1 MTLPQKPIACANR
14 LTTLLQAA
22 QRATG
27 KSFYPI
33 KIKEI
38 AGDISRHF
46 FPSSPITKIT
56 GEDFSGKFDGMLRRV
71 PSTKD
76 DWGIIYNTG
85 MPDGRINF
93 TLAHELGHY
102 LLHRIGLEQG
112 IIQCS
117 RDAMRYWDSEEYKR
131 ESEAN
136 EFASYLLMPRNIFE
150 SLIKGQEISLHLMQH
165 VADHFDVSLT
175 AAILKWLQFT
185 SKRAMLVVGKEGF
198 VDWVWS
204 STPLRDSWVYLQP
217 KKSAIELP
225 PQSLAAKKDAFFDNE
240 TGIVHKA
247 GVWPFKE
254 DVKEMTVLRDTYD
267 LSISLL
273 LFPDEAP
280 NRFAQLEEESELMDT
295 FEKFNTSAS
304 NRNFR

>member
-1 MTLPQKPIACANR
+1 MSLPEKPIACANR
-14 LTTLLQAA
+14 LTMLLQAV
-22 QRATG
+22 QNATG
-27 KSFYPI
+27 ESFYPV

-38 AGDISRHF
+38 AFDISRQF

-56 GEDFSGKFDGMLRRV
+56 GEDFAGKFDGMLRRI
-71 PSTKD
+71 PTTKD

-102 LLHRIGLEQG
+102 LLHRLGLEQG
-112 IIQCS
+112 IIQCD
-117 RDAMRYWDSEEYKR
+117 RNAMRYWDSEEHER

-150 SLIKGQEISLHLMQH
+150 NLIKGKETSLHLLQH

-185 SKRAMLVVGKEGF
+185 NKRAMLVVGKEGF
-198 VDWVWS
+198 IDWVWS
-204 STPLRDSWVYLQP
+204 SDPLRDSWVYLQP
-217 KKSAIELP
+217 RKQLIELP
-225 PQSLAAKKDAFFDNE
+225 AQSLAVKKDAFFDNE
-240 TGIVHKA
+240 TGVVHKA
-247 GVWPFKE
+247 GIWPFKE
-254 DVKEMTVLRDTYD
+254 DVKEMTVIRDTYD
-267 LSISLL
+267 LTITLL

-280 NRFAQLEEESELMDT
+280 NRFAQLEEEPELMDT
-295 FEKFNTSAS
+295 FQKFNYTPSEKK
-304 NRNFR
+304 FR

>member
-27 KSFYPI
+27 ESFYPI
-33 KIKEI
+33 KVKEI

-56 GEDFSGKFDGMLRRV
+56 GEDFAGKFDGMLRRV

-102 LLHRIGLEQG
+102 LLHRMELEQG

-204 STPLRDSWVYLQP
+204 STTLRDSWVYLQP

-225 PQSLAAKKDAFFDNE
+225 PQSLAARKDAFFDNE
-240 TGIVHKA
+240 TGLVHKA

-273 LFPDEAP
+273 LFPDEVP
-280 NRFAQLEEESELMDT
+280 NRFALQEEEPELMDT
-295 FEKFNTSAS
+295 FEKFNPSAS